1 MCLLIYG
8 YCRATTS
15 KQVENGYLDEQEKSI
30 TERYFGCIIVKE
42 ASLDMNIKPDFD
54 LIMNKLIVGDTI
66 VVTKMD
72 RFARSLSDACEIIQ
86 SIIDRGAKIHI
97 LDIGLLDDSIMGK
110 LLYTTILSINE
121 FEKALL
127 VERIQSGKNKAKKTE
142 GFKEGRPKKYTQSQI
157 EEALKMLELYSY
169 KKVEEQ
175 TGISKS
181 TLIRAKKELS
191 K

>member
-1 MCLLIYG
+1 MIYG
-8 YCRATTS
+8 YCRATTP

-42 ASLDMNIKPDFD
+42 TSLDMNIKPEFD
-54 LIMNKLIVGDTI
+54 LILNKLIAGDT
-66 VVTKMD
+66 VVITKMD
-72 RFARSLSDACEIIQ
+72 RFAKSLSDACNIIKL
-86 SIIDRGAKIHI
+86 IRDRGAKIHI
-97 LDIGLLDDSIMGK
+97 LDIGLIDNSIMGK
-110 LLYTTILSINE
+110 LLYSTVAAVNE

-157 EEALKMLELYSY
+157 DEALKMLESYSY
-169 KKVEEQ
+169 KKVEEL

-191 K
+191 R